1 MWVLLAMDALISLM
15 NHPYLTMKL
24 GLGSE
29 KRNFDAVYP
38 ISLFFAFGIYLVVN
52 RYHKRYNSA
61 VPFEFTYPEV
71 RLFVKVLI
79 LKV

>member
-1 MWVLLAMDALISLM
+1 MDALISLM

-29 KRNFDAVYP
+29 KRNFDAIYP
-38 ISLFFAFGIYLVVN
+38 ISLFFAFGIYLVVD

-71 RLFVKVLI
+71 RVFVNFPMVKV
-79 LKV
+79 